1 MSQMNPFMYSGVS
14 PVASQGLSELLAL
27 QNQGGVGGGGV
38 QPNTMTPPPVTP
50 DPLQMMEGA
59 QKIDYRFR
67 ERSARQDQERAMQME
82 RLKQSGNQALLGQEQ
97 AGRMALLGQ
106 EQAGA
111 MAMEKEQQ
119 AGRMAQAEFE
129 SKTIKE
135 MADSQ
140 YQKQLKREMMEL
152 KAQLATGPEREALLA
167 EMAAIEQEEFDTQVK
182 LNQAMADYDAQ
193 VKDPNTGSLTLV
205 RRKLNGL
212 NQQIEVHEA
221 QQNVFSPAATAVAP
235 GVVLNMR
242 TRSGSGESTR
252 SFGSFIVNEGIGRF
266 IEGTMEQMGIGDP
279 TVSAMEIQSR
289 LESGEL
295 SPDMLFAGVDA
306 NPEMGNITPENVARA
321 RRALTSDMF
330 QEMVQR
336 TFLASGT
343 PINNVEFGEALT
355 PIVRALSG
363 LHSSGS
369 TDPLE
374 VEKQVAPLVEN
385 LAVAMYGPDNAK
397 GRLPE
402 VYMILDLAV
411 GALSKQLLDGPVAEA
426 AQLGQQIDVSAI
438 QTRALA
444 SAAPVLAAFN
454 AYLRTASRS
463 QPTFDKM
470 LKARSTLQTILDAKD
485 AGPEEMLAMVEG
497 APLPGNFDD
506 LVSSFRTAVPLAQRI
521 KELQREETDVKLKG
535 TRAKQRSER
544 VVGDAEATRNK
555 ALLAELEK
563 EIAKTMRGR

>member
-97 AGRMALLGQ
+97 AG
-106 EQAGA
+106 A

-119 AGRMAQAEFE
+119 AGRMALEEREQAGRMALAEFE

-135 MADSQ
+135 MADLQ
-140 YQKQLKREMMEL
+140 YQKQLNRERMEL

-167 EMAAIEQEEFDTQVK
+167 DAEARAQEEFDIQVN
-182 LNQAMADYDAQ
+182 LNQAMADLESH

-235 GVVLNMR
+235 GVVLSMK
-242 TRSGSGESTR
+242 TRPGSGESTR
-252 SFGSFIVNEGIGRF
+252 SFGSFVVNEGIGRF
-266 IEGTMEQMGIGDP
+266 IEGALEQMDVGDP
-279 TVSAMEIQSR
+279 NVSAMEIQSR

-295 SPDMLFAGVDA
+295 SSDMFFAGVDA
-306 NPEMGNITPENVARA
+306 NPEIGGNITPENVARA
-321 RRALTSDMF
+321 RRAITSDMF

-355 PIVRALSG
+355 PIVKALSS

-402 VYMILDLAV
+402 VYMVLDLAV

-426 AQLGQQIDVSAI
+426 AQLGQQINVPAI

-444 SAAPVLAAFN
+444 STAPVLAAFN

-463 QPTFDKM
+463 HPTFDKM

-497 APLPGNFDD
+497 APLPGDFAD
-506 LVSSFRTAVPLAQRI
+506 LVSSIGGAVPMAQRVQ
-521 KELQREETDVKLKG
+521 ELRRQMTDVELKN
-535 TRAKQRSER
+535 TLAKQRSER

-555 ALLAELEK
+555 VLLAEIERFLS
-563 EIAKTMRGR
+563 GPQ